1 MKIEII
7 GSNTINGIKLRKK
20 IVDIANTIEGKV
32 IITLIED
39 FNNKD
44 LPFLYI
50 NNQLV
55 SKRVIPHKKE
65 IMNFIKKNGKD
76 E

>member
-55 SKRVIPHKKE
+55 SKRIIPHKKE

>member
-20 IVDIANTIEGKV
+20 IVEIANNIEGKV
-32 IITLIED
+32 VITLIED

-55 SKRVIPHKKE
+55 SKKIIPHKKE
-65 IMNFIKKNGKD
+65 IINFIKKNAKD

>member
-7 GSNTINGIKLRKK
+7 GSNTINGIKLRKR
-20 IVDIANTIEGKV
+20 IIEIANRVEGK
-32 IITLIED
+32 ITISLIED
-39 FNNKD
+39 YNQKE

-50 NNQLV
+50 NNQLI
-55 SKRVIPHKKE
+55 SKGIVTHKKE
-65 IMNFIKKNGKD
+65 IEKYLKNNYK

>member
-7 GSNTINGIKLRKK
+7 GCNTINGIKLRKRVVE
-20 IVDIANTIEGKV
+20 IVNNIDGKV
-32 IITLIED
+32 IISLVED
-39 FNNKD
+39 FTHQD

-50 NNQLV
+50 NDQLV
-55 SKRVIPHKKE
+55 SKGTVPNNKE
-65 IMNFIKKNGKD
+65 IVKYIKKIYK